1 MPSRARGARRRRWL
15 PSFGGFGGRGLPA
28 AVVPFSVRTLLRSP
42 QHRVILA
49 FYLGMGFAAAIFFMN
64 LSAPKADRR
73 SDRGAARGG
82 IAPPIGRGTRKRAG
96 CSRRAS

>member
-1 MPSRARGARRRRWL
+1 MVAAPV
-15 PSFGGFGGRGLPA
+15 GGFGGGLPA

-64 LSAPKADRR
+64 LSAPAPIADQ
-73 SDRGAARGG
+73 AAGPLPRH
-82 IAPPIGRGTRKRAG
+82 PPIGRGTRKPGG